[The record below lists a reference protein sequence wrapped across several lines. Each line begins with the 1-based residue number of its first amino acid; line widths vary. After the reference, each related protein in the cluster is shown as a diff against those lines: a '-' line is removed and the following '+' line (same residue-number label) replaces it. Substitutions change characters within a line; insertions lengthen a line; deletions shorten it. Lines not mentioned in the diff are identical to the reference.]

1 MWIYIQGVMI
11 LAFINVISVV
21 GLSVFTGF
29 TGMFSMGHAAFI
41 AIGAYTATIFTY
53 YLNFNFY
60 IALLIGGLVS
70 GLMSLII
77 GIPTLRAN
85 LRKDYFAIATMGFG
99 EAIRVLLENLKITQG
114 ARGLP
119 GIASYSNFWNVIVIT
134 LLIIILARNF
144 VFSKYGRR
152 AIAVREDFTAAE
164 MMGINLFAVRL
175 GSLFFS
181 AVCAGIGGGLFAH
194 YISFIQPSMFTGLQ
208 STMLSCTVVAGGLGS
223 ITGPVIAALLFAA
236 IPEFLRVA
244 NMWRM
249 VIYGVVLVCIIVLRP
264 EGIFGYKEISFPSYR
279 ILWRGSSKADKTKGR
294 R

>member
-41 AIGAYTATIFTY
+41 AIGAYTATILTY

-60 IALLIGGLVS
+60 IALLIGGLAS
-70 GLMSLII
+70 GLMSLVI

>member
-134 LLIIILARNF
+134 ILIIILARNF

-264 EGIFGYKEISFPSYR
+264 QGIFGYKEISFPSYR
-279 ILWRGSSKADKTKGR
+279 ILWGGSSKADKTKGR

>member
-41 AIGAYTATIFTY
+41 AIGAYTATILTY

-60 IALLIGGLVS
+60 IALLIGGLAS
-70 GLMSLII
+70 GLMSLVI

-264 EGIFGYKEISFPSYR
+264 EGIFGYKEISFQSYR

>member
-41 AIGAYTATIFTY
+41 AIGAYTATILTY

-60 IALLIGGLVS
+60 IALLLGGLMS
-70 GLMSLII
+70 GLMSLVI

-134 LLIIILARNF
+134 LLIIIAARNF

-181 AVCAGIGGGLFAH
+181 AVCAGLGGGLFAH
-194 YISFIQPSMFTGLQ
+194 YINFIQPSMFTGLQ

-249 VIYGVVLVCIIVLRP
+249 VIYGAVLVCIIVLRP
-264 EGIFGYKEISFPSYR
+264 QGIFGYKEISFPSYKT
-279 ILWRGSSKADKTKGR
+279 LWRGKSKADKTSGR

>member
-41 AIGAYTATIFTY
+41 AIGAYTATILTY

-60 IALLIGGLVS
+60 IALLIGGLAS
-70 GLMSLII
+70 GLMSLVI
-77 GIPTLRAN
+77 GIPTLIAN

-164 MMGINLFAVRL
+164 MMGINLFAVRS

-194 YISFIQPSMFTGLQ
+194 YISFVQPSMFTGLQ